1 MQSRAIWDSILMLAI
16 VASVLPVNADASGG
30 NPLSFGK
37 PDFDLTGTVYDA
49 TTKQPIDGA
58 YVVALYYKSIVGM
71 AAMDLWCIKTKGM
84 YTGKDGKFR
93 FAVEKLDGN
102 SPREVAAIKP
112 GYYSGREVFP
122 PADVWK
128 KQTREAYT
136 GRDTPL
142 IPQDPEKPE
151 RWYGT
156 GDVFCEHAKSR
167 EDAAAGIHFLQIRLS
182 EEKRLKYF
190 PAVVESTQFS
200 IDFLEKL
207 PASREGTK

>member
-93 FAVEKLDGN
+93 FSIYDADG
-102 SPREVAAIKP
+102 SFQAM
-112 GYYSGREVFP
+112 SGANTFDSKE
-122 PADVWK
+122 
-128 KQTREAYT
+128 
-136 GRDTPL
+136 
-142 IPQDPEKPE
+142 
-151 RWYGT
+151 
-156 GDVFCEHAKSR
+156 
-167 EDAAAGIHFLQIRLS
+167 AAAKGLDA
-182 EEKRLKYF
+182 LKAALTGAKIEF
-190 PAVVESTQFS
+190 V
-200 IDFLEKL
+200 K
-207 PASREGTK
+207 GK